1 MLRIKLSIII
11 LLFPVVL
18 LAQERQTDFGSA
30 FSVSLEK
37 RLGERFD
44 ISLDEELRLLTNNNY
59 GFDRLASTVGVDY
72 LIIRKKLKAGLYYS
86 NLYMYNSSN
95 YYENRHRYSFS
106 LIYKESFGKYTVSW
120 RGRVQG
126 TLRDED
132 RGDYKINPK
141 YVLMNK
147 FEIKYLI
154 RGSRWEPYL
163 FTETT
168 NTLNDPL
175 GNEIYK
181 IRFQGG
187 SSWRLDRTSY
197 LEFFLRWN
205 EYFIMPDPRVIS
217 IGIGYKKNL

>member
-1 MLRIKLSIII
+1 MMLRIKLSII
-11 LLFPVVL
+11 LLFFSLVL
-18 LAQERQTDFGSA
+18 FAQEKETDFGSI
-30 FSVSLEK
+30 FSIDLKK

-44 ISLDEELRLLTNNNY
+44 VSLGEEIRLLTNDNVFSRWTSN
-59 GFDRLASTVGVDY
+59 AGVDY
-72 LIIRKKLKAGLYYS
+72 AIIRKKLKAGVYYS
-86 NLYMYNSSN
+86 HLYLYNSN
-95 YYENRHRYSFS
+95 HYYENRHRCHFS

-126 TLRDED
+126 TLRDEN

-141 YVLMNK
+141 YVLRNK
-147 FEIKYLI
+147 LEVEYLI
-154 RGSRWEPYL
+154 RGSRWSPYL

-187 SSWRLDRTSY
+187 SSWRLDRTTY

-205 EYFIMPDPRVIS
+205 EYLTMPNPNIMS
-217 IGIGYKKNL
+217 IGVGYKKNL

>member
-141 YVLMNK
+141 YVLRNK

-205 EYFIMPDPRVIS
+205 EYLIMPDPRVIS